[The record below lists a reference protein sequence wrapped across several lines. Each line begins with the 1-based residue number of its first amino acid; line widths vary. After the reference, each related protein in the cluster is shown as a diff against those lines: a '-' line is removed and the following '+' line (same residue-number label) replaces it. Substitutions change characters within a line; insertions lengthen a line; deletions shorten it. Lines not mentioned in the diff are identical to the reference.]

1 MTSATNRSALNTP
14 EPVPHDQEE
23 EYLIPLVTIKE
34 EVRVNRSAPP
44 PSQPSARNQ
53 APRPVMTPR
62 VRYYSERELQQLHNR
77 AIHAHSTSSRYAG
90 MFLFQ
95 IFIFFLNYLI
105 SFPILGLTDL
115 GLGPR
120 DKHYNVLGDIMLE
133 LR

>member
-1 MTSATNRSALNTP
+1 
-14 EPVPHDQEE
+14 
-23 EYLIPLVTIKE
+23 
-34 EVRVNRSAPP
+34 
-44 PSQPSARNQ
+44 
-53 APRPVMTPR
+53 MTPR

-90 MFLFQ
+90 MFYFR
-95 IFIFFLNYLI
+95 FLLSFVFRKIVNLI
-105 SFPILGLTDL
+105 SILGLTDL